1 MHLSFLSIWTRA
13 QILNSS
19 VHAVYWARIIFCW
32 LFQKGFSFCLRS
44 VQIGVHLWKSICRI
58 KEDGSE
64 RNKWKLSSSLR
75 IEKRASGYYWFDV
88 GHNYDFVSLLLF
100 IPIIII
106 DHVCLIFFFFSV
118 AYPMRSVLCILTGL
132 PHDFGVVLIIS
143 GLNHTQAS
151 EKTVCLPHPPIL
163 SITTRWDTLAP
174 RIISAFPQHQ
184 GESHSPET
192 WISHCITT
200 VILCSCHPRLPW
212 PSPNILCFFHPS
224 FLVPAIWDVWNSH
237 PIPKAYQAPYP

>member
-19 VHAVYWARIIFCW
+19 VHAVYWARIIFW
-32 LFQKGFSFCLRS
+32 LAIPKGFSFCLRS

-75 IEKRASGYYWFDV
+75 IGKRASGYWFDV

-106 DHVCLIFFFFSV
+106 DHVCLIFFSV
-118 AYPMRSVLCILTGL
+118 TYPMCSVLCILTGL

-143 GLNHTQAS
+143 GLNHTS
-151 EKTVCLPHPPIL
+151 IREDSLPPPPPHPKHHHQVGHSLPESSVL
-163 SITTRWDTLAP
+163 FHSIRVNPTVLKL
-174 RIISAFPQHQ
+174 
-184 GESHSPET
+184 ESPTASQ
-192 WISHCITT
+192 
-200 VILCSCHPRLPW
+200 L
-212 PSPNILCFFHPS
+212 
-224 FLVPAIWDVWNSH
+224 
-237 PIPKAYQAPYP
+237 